1 MRRVRWLS
9 LLCAGLVTVGAPA
22 LAANDNEK
30 EAAVRFQRGVQL
42 FKDGDFEAALT
53 EFKQAY
59 RVAPFYEVLYNI
71 GLTQRRLFQYGE
83 AVKSLNDYLEQGGK
97 KVSAQRREAVRKEL
111 EEIRQ
116 LTCEVTIVVT
126 GEGEAVISVD
136 GQEVGKTPLRQPL
149 LLRPG
154 KRTIVAKRGDEVAT
168 ETPSLLTA
176 SKVTIKLE
184 PKRAEGKL
192 VVESEPPGA
201 IIAVDGNLLG
211 EAPALANVG
220 VGAHT
225 IAADLEGYEQA
236 TMEVTLTEGQARR
249 VTIKLRRAEGGG
261 EGGGP
266 KGRISVPGLI
276 VAAGGLALIGGAVAF
291 NVQANGAARQMSA
304 LYAAGG
310 TYDATAQAIEST
322 GQTASALSWLFGV
335 VGAAAFSTGAIIFLV
350 TLFSDADEPASDVSF
365 APRSRPAMTF
375 GLAPTQGGFAATW
388 RVTW

>member
-1 MRRVRWLS
+1 MRWGLIVS
-9 LLCAGLVTVGAPA
+9 LVAATGTA
-22 LAANDNEK
+22 LAANDSEK
-30 EAAVRFQRGVQL
+30 EAATRFQRGVSL

-59 RVAPFYEVLYNI
+59 RIAPFYEVLYNI

-116 LTCEVTIVVT
+116 LTCEVTLQVT
-126 GEGEAVISVD
+126 GEGEAVITVD
-136 GQEVGKTPLRQPL
+136 GVEVGKTPLKEPL

-192 VVESEPPGA
+192 VIESDPPGA
-201 IIAVDGNLLG
+201 IIAVDGAIVG

-225 IAADLEGYEQA
+225 INADKEGYEQA
-236 TMEVTLTEGQARR
+236 TQEVTLTEGQARR
-249 VTIKLRRAEGGG
+249 ITIKLVPARGDDG

-266 KGRISVPGLI
+266 RGAISLPGI
-276 VAAGGLALIGGAVAF
+276 IIAGAGVALIGGAVAF
-291 NVQANGAARQMSA
+291 NVSAGGAARQLSA
-304 LYAAGG
+304 IYAAGG
-310 TYDATAQAIEST
+310 TYDKTAQQIEAT
-322 GQTASALSWLFGV
+322 GQTSSALSWVFGLTG
-335 VGAAAFSTGAIIFLV
+335 GAALATGAIIFLV
-350 TLFSDADEPASDVSF
+350 SLFSEPAEEAPSDVSF
-365 APRSRPAMTF
+365 FFS
-375 GLAPTQGGFAATW
+375 PTQNGFAAGW
-388 RVTW
+388 RIAW